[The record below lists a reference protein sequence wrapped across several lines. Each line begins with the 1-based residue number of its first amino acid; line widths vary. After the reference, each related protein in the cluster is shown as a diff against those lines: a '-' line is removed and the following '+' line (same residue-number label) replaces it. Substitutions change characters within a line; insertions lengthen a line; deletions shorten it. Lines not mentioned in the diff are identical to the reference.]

1 MMEWWNNDTNKT
13 NPNFLAQYSNI
24 PVVQHSSSQPT
35 LPIFQYSK
43 KVFMFKRVRYLFVKE
58 LIQVLR
64 DKRLRIT
71 LIFPPI
77 FQLIVFGYAAN
88 LDVKN
93 INTAVRDLD
102 QTVESRELINRFG
115 SSKYFNIISY
125 PQTPKEI
132 EALIKKGDIILSIE
146 IPSDF
151 SRKLK
156 KGDTATVQIILDGT
170 ESNTA
175 MISLGYLGRI
185 LSEYSTMIMIKRLN
199 RQGMVGF
206 EEAGV
211 ELEHRIWF
219 NPNAESRLFYVPGV
233 IASIAFL
240 LPIILTAQAIVRE
253 REIGTL
259 EQIMVTPIRSWE
271 LMLGKTLPFA
281 MIGLADAIMIALI
294 GVFWFEV
301 PLRGNPFILLLG
313 SVFFLMSSV
322 GIGLFISTISSTQ
335 QQAQISTF
343 FFMMPAF
350 ILSGFAFPLE
360 NMPEWLQYITYAN
373 PLRYFLIII
382 RGVFLKGNGLDILWP
397 QMLALV
403 ILGGL
408 TIFLSSMRFQKRL
421 K

>member
-1 MMEWWNNDTNKT
+1 
-13 NPNFLAQYSNI
+13 
-24 PVVQHSSSQPT
+24 
-35 LPIFQYSK
+35 
-43 KVFMFKRVRYLFVKE
+43 MFKRVRFLFVKE

-88 LDVKN
+88 LDVKH

-102 QTVESRELINRFG
+102 QSVESRELITRFG
-115 SSKYFNIISY
+115 SSKYFDIISY

-132 EALIKKGDIILSIE
+132 EALIKKGDVILSIE

-151 SRKLK
+151 SKKLK
-156 KGDTATVQIILDGT
+156 KGNTATVQIILDGT

-175 MISLGYLGRI
+175 MIALGYVSRI
-185 LSEYSTMIMIKRLN
+185 LTEYSTTIMIKRLN

-211 ELEHRIWF
+211 ELEQRIWF

-240 LPIILTAQAIVRE
+240 IPIILTAQAIVRE

-271 LMLGKTLPFA
+271 LMVGKTLPFA
-281 MIGLADAIMIALI
+281 MIGLVDAIMIALI

-301 PLRGNPFILLLG
+301 PLRGNPLILLLG
-313 SVFFLMSSV
+313 NVLFLMSSV

-382 RGVFLKGNGLDILWP
+382 RGVFLKGNGLDILWSE
-397 QMLALV
+397 MLALA
-403 ILGGL
+403 ILGGFMIL
-408 TIFLSSMRFQKRL
+408 LSSLRFQKRL

>member
-1 MMEWWNNDTNKT
+1 
-13 NPNFLAQYSNI
+13 
-24 PVVQHSSSQPT
+24 
-35 LPIFQYSK
+35 
-43 KVFMFKRVRYLFVKE
+43 MFKRVRFLFFKE

-93 INTAVRDLD
+93 INTAIRDLD
-102 QTVESRELINRFG
+102 QSVESRELINRFG

-132 EALIKKGDIILSIE
+132 EALIKKGDVILSIE

-175 MISLGYLGRI
+175 MIALGYLGRI

-281 MIGLADAIMIALI
+281 MIGLLDAIMIALI

-313 SVFFLMSSV
+313 SILFLMSSV

-360 NMPEWLQYITYAN
+360 NMPEWLQMITYAN

-397 QMLALV
+397 EMLALA

-408 TIFLSSMRFQKRL
+408 TILLSSLRFQKRL

>member
-1 MMEWWNNDTNKT
+1 
-13 NPNFLAQYSNI
+13 
-24 PVVQHSSSQPT
+24 
-35 LPIFQYSK
+35 
-43 KVFMFKRVRYLFVKE
+43 MFKRVRFLFVKE

-88 LDVKN
+88 LDVKH

-102 QTVESRELINRFG
+102 QSVESRELITRFG
-115 SSKYFNIISY
+115 SSKYFDIISY

-132 EALIKKGDIILSIE
+132 EALIKKGDVILSIE

-151 SRKLK
+151 SKKLK
-156 KGDTATVQIILDGT
+156 KGDTAIVQIILDGT

-175 MISLGYLGRI
+175 MIALGYVGRI
-185 LSEYSTMIMIKRLN
+185 LSEYSTTIMIKRLN

-211 ELEHRIWF
+211 ELEQRIWF

-240 LPIILTAQAIVRE
+240 IPIILTAQAIVRE

-271 LMLGKTLPFA
+271 LMVGKTLPFA

-301 PLRGNPFILLLG
+301 PLRGNPLILLLG
-313 SVFFLMSSV
+313 NVLFLMSSV

-382 RGVFLKGNGLDILWP
+382 RGVFLKGNGLDILWSE
-397 QMLALV
+397 MLALA
-403 ILGGL
+403 ILGGFMIL
-408 TIFLSSMRFQKRL
+408 LSSLRFQKRL

>member
-1 MMEWWNNDTNKT
+1 
-13 NPNFLAQYSNI
+13 
-24 PVVQHSSSQPT
+24 
-35 LPIFQYSK
+35 
-43 KVFMFKRVRYLFVKE
+43 MFKRVRFLFVKE

-88 LDVKN
+88 LDVKH

-102 QTVESRELINRFG
+102 RSVESRELITRFG
-115 SSKYFNIISY
+115 SSKYFDIISY

-132 EALIKKGDIILSIE
+132 EALIKKGDVILSIE

-151 SRKLK
+151 SKKLK
-156 KGDTATVQIILDGT
+156 KGNTATVQTILDGT

-175 MISLGYLGRI
+175 MIALGYVGRI
-185 LSEYSTMIMIKRLN
+185 LSEYSTTIMIKRLN
-199 RQGMVGF
+199 REGMVGF

-211 ELEHRIWF
+211 ELEQRIWF

-240 LPIILTAQAIVRE
+240 IPIILTAQAIVRE

-301 PLRGNPFILLLG
+301 PLRGNPLILLLG
-313 SVFFLMSSV
+313 NVLFLMSSV

-382 RGVFLKGNGLDILWP
+382 RGVFLKGNGLDILWSE
-397 QMLALV
+397 MLALA
-403 ILGGL
+403 ILGGFMIL
-408 TIFLSSMRFQKRL
+408 LSSLRLQKRL

>member
-1 MMEWWNNDTNKT
+1 
-13 NPNFLAQYSNI
+13 
-24 PVVQHSSSQPT
+24 
-35 LPIFQYSK
+35 
-43 KVFMFKRVRYLFVKE
+43 MFGRVRYLFVKE

-88 LDVKN
+88 LDVKY
-93 INTAVRDLD
+93 IRTAIRDLD
-102 QTVESRELINRFG
+102 QSVDSRDLIARFG
-115 SSKYFNIISY
+115 SSKYFDIVSF

-132 EALIKKGDIILSIE
+132 EDLIKKGDITLSIE

-156 KGDTATVQIILDGT
+156 KGNTASVQIILDGT

-175 MISLGYLGRI
+175 MIALGYASRI
-185 LSEYSTMIMIKRLN
+185 LSEYSSTVMVKRLN
-199 RQGMVGF
+199 REGMIGF

-211 ELEHRIWF
+211 EVEHRTWF
-219 NPNAESRLFYVPGV
+219 NPNFESRLFYVPGV

-240 LPIILTAQAIVRE
+240 IPIILTAQAIVRE

-271 LMLGKTLPFA
+271 LVVGKTLPFA
-281 MIGLADAIMIALI
+281 LIGLLDVIMIALI
-294 GVFWFEV
+294 GIFWFEV
-301 PLRGNPFILLLG
+301 PLRGNPLILLLG
-313 SVFFLMSSV
+313 TVLFLMSSV
-322 GIGLFISTISSTQ
+322 GVGLFISTISSTQ

-343 FFMMPAF
+343 FFAMPAF

-360 NMPEWLQYITYAN
+360 NMPEWLQYITYIN
-373 PLRYFLIII
+373 PLRYFLVAI
-382 RGVFLKGNGLDILWP
+382 RGVFLKGIGLDILWP
-397 QMLALV
+397 QMLALAV
-403 ILGGL
+403 LGGL
-408 TIFLSSMRFQKRL
+408 MILLSSLRFQKRL

>member
-1 MMEWWNNDTNKT
+1 
-13 NPNFLAQYSNI
+13 
-24 PVVQHSSSQPT
+24 
-35 LPIFQYSK
+35 
-43 KVFMFKRVRYLFVKE
+43 MFKRVRFLFVKE

-88 LDVKN
+88 LDVKH
-93 INTAVRDLD
+93 IQTAVRDLD
-102 QTVESRELINRFG
+102 QSVESRELVARFG
-115 SSKYFNIISY
+115 SSKYFDILFY
-125 PQTPKEI
+125 PQTPREI
-132 EALIKKGDIILSIE
+132 EARIQKGDVVLCIE
-146 IPSDF
+146 IPNDF
-151 SRKLK
+151 SKELK

-175 MISLGYLGRI
+175 MIALGYVSQI
-185 LSEYSTMIMIKRLN
+185 LSEYSTTIMIKRLN
-199 RQGMVGF
+199 REGMVGF

-219 NPNAESRLFYVPGV
+219 NPNVESRLFYVPGV

-301 PLRGNPFILLLG
+301 PLRGNPLLLLLAN
-313 SVFFLMSSV
+313 VFFLMSSV
-322 GIGLFISTISSTQ
+322 GVGLFISTISSTQ

-360 NMPEWLQYITYAN
+360 NMPEWLQTITYAN

-408 TIFLSSMRFQKRL
+408 MIFLSSMRFQKRL